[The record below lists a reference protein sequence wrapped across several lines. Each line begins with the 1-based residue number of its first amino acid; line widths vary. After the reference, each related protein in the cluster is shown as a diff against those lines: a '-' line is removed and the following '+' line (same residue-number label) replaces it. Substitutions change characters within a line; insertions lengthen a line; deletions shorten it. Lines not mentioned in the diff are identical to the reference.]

1 MTVRLSVSV
10 VRPSLLTLGLLLAAP
25 AAAQIA
31 PTADPANTD
40 DIVVTAT
47 RVAQPA
53 AEVGQAVTVITRDE
67 IDRRQT
73 VSVADLL
80 STTPGVTVTR
90 NGSLGGFTGVRLR
103 GAEAEQTLVVID
115 GVRVND
121 PSSPG
126 GGFDF
131 ANLLSASVQRI
142 EVLRGPNSVP

>member
-1 MTVRLSVSV
+1 
-10 VRPSLLTLGLLLAAP
+10 
-25 AAAQIA
+25 
-31 PTADPANTD
+31 
-40 DIVVTAT
+40 
-47 RVAQPA
+47 
-53 AEVGQAVTVITRDE
+53 EVGQAVTVITRDE
-67 IDRRQT
+67 IDRCQT

-131 ANLLSASVQRI
+131 ANLLSA
-142 EVLRGPNSVP
+142 